1 MATQY
6 GFTCPHCGSPFP
18 VRTSYFENPILKR
31 LFLQCKNIE
40 CSFSAQAFIE
50 IKYELSPSG
59 VPNPE
64 INLPRS
70 PAKHQKEV
78 ASV

>member
-64 INLPRS
+64 INLPSS
-70 PAKHQKEV
+70 PAKHKKEV